1 MRIIKKLDLY
11 IFKNFISLFA
21 GTFCISLFAVM
32 MQFLWKYVDD
42 LVGKGLGMD
51 VIGKFFFYAAETL
64 VPTALPLAVLLASLI
79 SFGNLGERLELLSIK
94 AAGISLFRSFY
105 SLIFFVVVLAG
116 VSLYFQNVVGPEAQK
131 NLLQLRY
138 SLAQK
143 SPELEIPEGVFYDG
157 IDGINLYVKQ
167 KDEVTG
173 MLHDVVIYNMRDGVD
188 NVHIILSDSAR
199 LETSNDKQFL
209 LLHLYSGEQFENL
222 PGGML
227 NTQFAPYRR
236 ETFVEKH
243 FLIDFDMNL
252 NMIDADAFANSE
264 KTKDLSK
271 LLVDIDSLKEE
282 ADSLGQSYYHEMLN
296 GALYVYNPD
305 RDMTDTA
312 KLKDVKSK
320 LANTE
325 RPVLDSLFVKLKPAD
340 RQTAVRWALNRV
352 EQQQMGMDFK
362 EDIMDRQERTIRKH
376 WIAFWQKIMMALTCI
391 LFFFVG
397 APLGAI
403 IRKGGLG
410 LPVVVAVIIFII
422 YYIIDTGAT
431 NMALE
436 DGIPAWL
443 GPCMSMIVLAPVGI
457 FFTVKANNDSVVFN
471 IDSYKAFF
479 RKLLGIRVKRHLA
492 RKEVIINDPDYPA
505 VSERLQELVHE
516 CRTYRKGVRRL
527 LQIQLMVHIIRN
539 RRDEKL
545 EWIAEE
551 LEACVE
557 ELSNA
562 RDRAIFHYLN
572 RLPILRTE
580 PRFHNRLRKDLKAV
594 IEAGEHL
601 IETINEKRDNDI

>member
-11 IFKNFISLFA
+11 IFKNFITLFA

-116 VSLYFQNVVGPEAQK
+116 VSLYFQNVVAPEAQK

-199 LETSNDKQFL
+199 LETSSDKQFL

-264 KTKDLSK
+264 KTKDLAK

-282 ADSLGQSYYHEMLN
+282 ADSLGHSYYNEMLN
-296 GALYVYNPD
+296 GPLYVYNPD

-320 LANTE
+320 LAEME

-362 EDIMDRQERTIRKH
+362 EDIMDRQDRAIRKH

-527 LQIQLMVHIIRN
+527 LLVQLLVHIIRN

-545 EWIAEE
+545 EWISDE
-551 LEACVE
+551 LEDCVE

-594 IEAGEHL
+594 IDAGEHL
-601 IETINEKRDNDI
+601 IQTINEKRYNDI